1 MKNIRVIQADIT
13 ELDVDII
20 VNAAKN
26 TLLGG
31 GGVDGII
38 HKKAGIELLEECK
51 KLNGCE
57 TGNAKMTNAYRLPCK
72 KIIHTVGPIYRGG
85 IYNEDILLKSCY
97 INSMLLAEQY
107 RKALNLEKI
116 TIAFP
121 CISTGIY
128 RYPKEEACLIAIDTI
143 EEIDNQNIDV
153 IFVCFGDYDYE
164 LYCQNLY
171 GKCK

>member
-1 MKNIRVIQADIT
+1 MGMYHLYSST
-13 ELDVDII
+13 EKSR
-20 VNAAKN
+20 N
-26 TLLGG
+26 
-31 GGVDGII
+31 GI
-38 HKKAGIELLEECK
+38 
-51 KLNGCE
+51 
-57 TGNAKMTNAYRLPCK
+57 
-72 KIIHTVGPIYRGG
+72 
-85 IYNEDILLKSCY
+85 
-97 INSMLLAEQY
+97 
-107 RKALNLEKI
+107 LNLEKI